1 MGQSIKIL
9 IIEDELLAAKRLE
22 RLLNDTKFD
31 VEVVMKCESVATS
44 MEYLKSKPKID
55 LILMDIR
62 LGDGISLDIL
72 EHVEI
77 DIPVIFTTA
86 YDEYT
91 LKAFKLQSIDY
102 LLKPIDQDE
111 LSSALSKYQ
120 KIYLSTDK
128 TNVAVHEALSQ
139 TSFRYK
145 ERYLVKSGNHLTVIR
160 MKEIAYFY
168 TDEGYTHIVTD
179 TGKKHLIDDALDTV
193 QKMVDP
199 DEFFRINRAM
209 LISLNSIEKME
220 TYFNSRYS
228 LTLTPAFQEQV
239 IVSRERVREFKE
251 WIEK

>member
-1 MGQSIKIL
+1 MGKSIKIL
-9 IIEDELLAAKRLE
+9 IIEDEALAAKRLE
-22 RLLNDTKFD
+22 RLLSDTEFD
-31 VEVVMKCESVATS
+31 IEVIMKCESVATS
-44 MEYLKSKPKID
+44 VAYLQSNPAID

-72 EHVEI
+72 EQTNI
-77 DIPVIFTTA
+77 NIPVIFTTA

-102 LLKPIDQDE
+102 LLKPIDHDE
-111 LSSALSKYQ
+111 LKSALAKYQ
-120 KIYLSTDK
+120 KIYQYSNKAAISD
-128 TNVAVHEALSQ
+128 HETPTH

-145 ERYLVKSGNHLTVIR
+145 ERYLVKTGNHLMVIR

-168 TDEGYTHIVTD
+168 TDNGYTHIVTNNN
-179 TGKKHLIDDALDTV
+179 KKYLIDDALDTV

-199 DEFFRINRAM
+199 EEFFRINRAM

-228 LTLTPAFQEQV
+228 LTLHPGFSDQV
-239 IVSRERVREFKE
+239 IVSRERVKEFKD

>member
-1 MGQSIKIL
+1 MGQRIKIL
-9 IIEDELLAAKRLE
+9 IIEDEPLAAKRLE
-22 RLLNDTKFD
+22 RLLNDTEFEVD
-31 VEVVMKCESVATS
+31 VVMKCESVATS
-44 MEYLKSKPKID
+44 VEYLKSKPNID

-72 EHVEI
+72 EYTDI

-102 LLKPIDQDE
+102 LLKPIDHDE
-111 LSSALSKYQ
+111 LKSALFKYQ
-120 KIYLSTDK
+120 KIYQSTDK
-128 TNVAVHEALSQ
+128 TQ
-139 TSFRYK
+139 TAILDAPYQTGFRYK
-145 ERYLVKSGNHLTVIR
+145 ERYLVKTGNHLMVIR

-179 TGKKHLIDDALDTV
+179 NNKKYLIDDALDTV

-199 DEFFRINRAM
+199 EEFFRINRAM

-228 LTLTPAFQEQV
+228 LTLTPAFQDQV
-239 IVSRERVREFKE
+239 IVSRERVKEFKE

>member
-1 MGQSIKIL
+1 MGPSIKIL
-9 IIEDELLAAKRLE
+9 IIEDETLAAKRLE
-22 RLLNDTKFD
+22 RLLNDTEFE

-44 MEYLKSKPKID
+44 VEYLKSKPKID

-72 EHVEI
+72 EYTDI

-102 LLKPIDQDE
+102 LLKPIDHDE
-111 LSSALSKYQ
+111 LKSALSKYQ
-120 KIYLSTDK
+120 KIYQSTDK
-128 TNVAVHEALSQ
+128 APTAIQDAPSQ

-145 ERYLVKSGNHLTVIR
+145 ERYLVKTGNHLMVIR

-179 TGKKHLIDDALDTV
+179 NNKKYLIDDALDTV

-199 DEFFRINRAM
+199 EEFFRINRAM

-228 LTLTPAFQEQV
+228 LTLHPGFHEQV
-239 IVSRERVREFKE
+239 IVSRERVKEFKE

>member
-1 MGQSIKIL
+1 MDQSIKIL
-9 IIEDELLAAKRLE
+9 IIEDETLAAKRLE
-22 RLLNDTKFD
+22 RLLNDTEFD
-31 VEVVMKCESVATS
+31 VEVVMKCESVSTS
-44 MEYLKSKPKID
+44 VAYLKSYPAVD

-72 EHVEI
+72 EQTDV

-111 LSSALSKYQ
+111 LKSALSKYQ
-120 KIYLSTDK
+120 KIYQSQDK
-128 TNVAVHEALSQ
+128 TIVTVTDLPTQ

-145 ERYLVKSGNHLTVIR
+145 ERYLVKTGNHLMVIR

-179 TGKKHLIDDALDTV
+179 NNKKYIIDDALDTV

-228 LTLTPAFQEQV
+228 LTLHPGFHEQV

-251 WIEK
+251 WIEQ